1 MAYKII
7 FRKRALRDIKKLDP
21 HVQRQVLLAIK
32 DRSLEP
38 LLDSSRLS
46 GELFGTHKIKLLRL
60 GIRVVY
66 VVEKDAVKMVVL
78 TVGKRSGGDVYRV
91 ALEEFQRYLD
101 ELD

>member
-21 HVQRQVLLAIK
+21 HIQRQVLLAIK
-32 DRSLEP
+32 ERALEP
-38 LLDSSRLS
+38 LLDGSRLS
-46 GELFGTHKIKLLRL
+46 GDLFGTLKIKLLRL

-66 VVEKDAVKMVVL
+66 VVEENAVKLIVL
-78 TVGKRSGGDVYRV
+78 TVGKRSGGEVYTV
-91 ALEEFQRYLD
+91 ALEEFRRYLE